1 MVLHTFQWLFVIII
15 YITGIFIIFWK
26 SFITDDVLSRNRKE
40 EHCIIYSFI
49 FLLKNTIL
57 HSLLSAVHNTCLLR
71 RIVRQTTTN
80 RAFKCMAQ
88 QDLITTFVEATI
100 HWRVINKTS
109 LFHFQREIYHFVRL
123 FFPFSL
129 HFLYILDHTFKCHL
143 FLSFDAPYR
152 STALMKVSLC
162 GIW

>member
-1 MVLHTFQWLFVIII
+1 MTSRLFRQTKFFLII
-15 YITGIFIIFWK
+15 YVCILCIAIKIIRTLQQL
-26 SFITDDVLSRNRKE
+26 I
-40 EHCIIYSFI
+40 C
-49 FLLKNTIL
+49 
-57 HSLLSAVHNTCLLR
+57 SAVFIACPLR
-71 RIVRQTTTN
+71 SIVRQTAAN

-100 HWRVINKTS
+100 HWRVINKSS

-152 STALMKVSLC
+152 STA
-162 GIW
+162 

>member
-1 MVLHTFQWLFVIII
+1 MTYLAEI
-15 YITGIFIIFWK
+15 G
-26 SFITDDVLSRNRKE
+26 R
-40 EHCIIYSFI
+40 
-49 FLLKNTIL
+49 KNTALFIL
-57 HSLLSAVHNTCLLR
+57 LYFYWKIPYYTVYYQPYVTCPPR

-100 HWRVINKTS
+100 HWRVINKSS